1 MTYYTYII
9 FNRFVTPMLEMPA
22 FKTLLSAP
30 ARELT
35 STRRDELCWKFLLS
49 TTAELARIHFEQ
61 AEARAT
67 QTVLDV
73 ACAERAGVAE
83 GGPPGPEREQ

>member
-35 STRRDELCWKFLLS
+35 STRRDELCWKFLCSCL
-49 TTAELARIHFEQ
+49 
-61 AEARAT
+61 
-67 QTVLDV
+67 VLQV
-73 ACAERAGVAE
+73 
-83 GGPPGPEREQ
+83 PT